1 MKVTRTEEEIIIHP
15 ENHKRTL
22 IWLHGFASSGEM
34 YLDDFLKTPPLPD
47 CKIIMPTAKPKSI
60 PSLPGQLHSAWYARL
75 GFTYHDSIE
84 ESVQRINLI
93 IEKELGLTSQLIL
106 GGFSQGAVLAL
117 MCGLSR
123 YPGKIDA
130 IIAFSGFAMPMSIPS
145 YKRNIPVLTYHGLK
159 DPLIP
164 WSKAISTYRLYLIHC
179 NSEVF
184 LDDET
189 GHDINERGI
198 IYARNWLNQRLSLD

>member
-1 MKVTRTEEEIIIHP
+1 
-15 ENHKRTL
+15 
-22 IWLHGFASSGEM
+22 
-34 YLDDFLKTPPLPD
+34 
-47 CKIIMPTAKPKSI
+47 
-60 PSLPGQLHSAWYARL
+60 
-75 GFTYHDSIE
+75 
-84 ESVQRINLI
+84 
-93 IEKELGLTSQLIL
+93 
-106 GGFSQGAVLAL
+106 